1 MKRNYDP
8 PHSPQA
14 PLMRL
19 RRAIKWLRPALFPT
33 NSGQRSRGQGFV
45 EFALILPVLLLLL
58 LGIIE
63 FGYVFAAY
71 SGMFN
76 AAREGTR
83 YGVVNPRD
91 VSGIVGHA
99 REKVFLADQAAVD
112 IAVKY
117 DSGPDTSEFTDPAQV
132 QIGDRVLV
140 YLTHDLPTITPVIQ
154 PIAPTLPIR
163 TEAARTVISLGEG
176 AWNPTGDGGDDED
189 GEGEGEGN
197 AAIALSVTA
206 DPQIVQSGDAVQFTY
221 VVTNT
226 GDVDLSDVTVVDD
239 FGNSITIGDLAVGAA
254 AVQTVSENIAT
265 TTTDHVTATGT
276 DPEGGT
282 ASATDSVTVTV
293 IGPALDLRVVAQP
306 WTAYPGELVN
316 FTYVVTNTGDAELTD
331 VLVVDGLG
339 TSTTPANV
347 GAGESMFWEV
357 SYRIYETTLNNATAT
372 GIDPVGDTVSG
383 SDSALVQVV
392 SDLDPIV
399 IHEPLVEGG
408 TVVTG
413 TAHAG
418 RRVYIRDLMSGDFPT
433 PASDNTATQVDS
445 SFEFTDLPPLV
456 AGHVIVVEAYGE
468 WDSAVVVGDFDPIVI
483 GRLCHGSDVV
493 TGTAE
498 PGETVTLH
506 VLETGYQDNTMVDAS
521 GGFTFTLPAD
531 QPLQAGQT
539 VEVHGYGESAAAT
552 VEACKDNAYLV
563 ISPQCGSSS
572 SMTITVNGYNW
583 VYQNSNDDITL
594 RWDGTDVSLFDVPKE
609 PPEDWKKDIA
619 VDVAAGTHEVSAFNR
634 KIPEIFAS
642 FTSPCPAPDLVVT
655 DLILLTPAPLAT
667 YQPLA
672 FRVAVKNQGTRP
684 INNLFWTDLYAS
696 QPGPQATGIA
706 WAAVSGLG
714 VGDSTTLTVTV
725 QNGFE
730 MTGTYT
736 IWASADSWDQ
746 VSETDET
753 NNDGGPIAVEITQ
766 EGEPPPPPPTGWG
779 TIAGETWVSMTGF
792 PVPHR
797 RTDVRCL
804 DGEGQVVAS
813 TTSDDTAKYALS
825 DLPAGTYT
833 VIGETWIDGV
843 RYSRTLDGVVVNDNE
858 TTVLLIILYRD

>member
-8 PHSPQA
+8 PYSLPA
-14 PLMRL
+14 PLMHL
-19 RRAIKWLRPALFPT
+19 RRAIEWLRPALSST
-33 NSGQRSRGQGFV
+33 SSGQRSRGQGFV

-91 VSGIVGHA
+91 VSGIVDSA
-99 REKVFLADQAAVD
+99 RGKIFLAEPADVN
-112 IAVKY
+112 ISVTY

-132 QIGDRVLV
+132 QIGNRVKV
-140 YLTHDLPTITPVIQ
+140 QVMYDLPTITPVIQ
-154 PIAPTLPIR
+154 PIAPTLPIQ
-163 TEAARTVISLGEG
+163 TKAARTVVSLGEG
-176 AWNPTGDGGDDED
+176 AWNPTGGGGDDED
-189 GEGEGEGN
+189 GEEEGN
-197 AAIALSVTA
+197 AAIALSVAA

-226 GDVDLSDVTVVDD
+226 GDVALSNVTVVDD
-239 FGNSITIGDLAVGAA
+239 FGNSITIGDLAVGAT
-254 AVQTVSENIAT
+254 AVRIVTENIAT
-265 TTTDHVTATGT
+265 TTTDQVTATGA
-276 DPEGGT
+276 DPQGGT
-282 ASATDSVTVTV
+282 VSATDSVTVTV
-293 IGPALDLRVVAQP
+293 IGPALDLKVVAQP

-331 VLVVDGLG
+331 VVVVDGLG

-347 GAGESMFWEV
+347 GAGASVFWEV
-357 SYRIYETTLNNATAT
+357 SYRIYETTMNNATAT
-372 GIDPVGDTVSG
+372 GVDPAGGTVSN

-399 IHEPLVEGG
+399 IHEPLVEGS

-418 RRVYIRDLMSGDFPT
+418 RTVYIRDLMSGDFPA

-445 SFEFTDLPPLV
+445 SFEFTGLPPLV

-468 WDSAVVVGDFDPIVI
+468 WDSAVVGGGFDPIVI
-483 GRLCHGSDVV
+483 GGLCHGSDVV

-498 PGETVTLH
+498 PDKTVTLH
-506 VLETGYQDNTMVDAS
+506 VLETGYQDSVTVDAN
-521 GGFTFTLPAD
+521 GNFTFTLSAG
-531 QPLQAGQT
+531 QPLQAGQR
-539 VEVHGYGESAAAT
+539 VEVSGYGESAAAT
-552 VEACKDNAYLV
+552 VEACTTDAYIV
-563 ISPQCGSSS
+563 ISPQCGPSGL
-572 SMTITVNGYNW
+572 MTITVNGYNW
-583 VYQNSNDDITL
+583 IYQNSNDDITL
-594 RWDGTDVSLFDVPKE
+594 RWDGTDASFFDADTKPAQWE
-609 PPEDWKKDIA
+609 AQIA
-619 VDVAAGTHEVSAFNR
+619 VDVTGETHELSAFNS

-642 FTSPCPAPDLVVT
+642 LKSPCPAPDLVVT
-655 DLILLTPAPLAT
+655 DLSLLTPAELAT

-672 FRVAVKNQGTRP
+672 FRVAVENQGTRP
-684 INNLFWTDLYAS
+684 VNNLFWVDLYAS
-696 QPGPQATGIA
+696 QPDPQATGIA

-753 NNDGGPIAVEITQ
+753 NNDSSPVAVEVSQ
-766 EGEPPPPPPTGWG
+766 EGEPPPTPPSGSG

-792 PVPHR
+792 PVPHG

-804 DGEGQVVAS
+804 DEEGQVIAS

-825 DLPAGTYT
+825 DLPAGIYT

-843 RYSRTLDGVVVNDNE
+843 RYSRTLDGVVVDDNK

>member
-8 PHSPQA
+8 PHSLPA
-14 PLMRL
+14 PLMHL
-19 RRAIKWLRPALFPT
+19 RRAIQWLRPSLSPDSEGYT
-33 NSGQRSRGQGFV
+33 RGQGFV
-45 EFALILPVLLLLL
+45 EFALILPVLLLVL

-112 IAVKY
+112 IAVRY
-117 DSGPDTSEFTDPAQV
+117 DNGPDTSEFTDPAQV

-154 PIAPTLPIR
+154 PIMPTLPIR
-163 TEAARTVISLGEG
+163 TEAARTVVSLGEG
-176 AWNPTGDGGDDED
+176 AWNPTGGGGDDED
-189 GEGEGEGN
+189 EEEEGN

-206 DPQIVQSGDAVQFTY
+206 DAQVVQSGDAVGFTY

-226 GDVDLSDVTVVDD
+226 GDVDLSNVTVVDD
-239 FGNSITIGDLAVGAA
+239 FGNCFTIADLAVGA
-254 AVQTVSENIAT
+254 TEMWSFSENIAT
-265 TTTDHVTATGT
+265 TTTDHVTAAGA
-276 DPEGGT
+276 DPQGGT
-282 ASATDSVTVTV
+282 ASAADSVTVTV
-293 IGPALDLRVVAQP
+293 IEPVLDLKVVAQP
-306 WTAYPGELVN
+306 WTVYPGELVN
-316 FTYVVTNTGDAELTD
+316 FTYVITNTGDTELTD
-331 VLVVDGLG
+331 VVVSDGLG
-339 TSTTPANV
+339 TSTTSANV
-347 GAGESMFWEV
+347 GAGASVFWEV
-357 SYRIYETTLNNATAT
+357 SYRLYETTINNATAT
-372 GIDPVGDTVSG
+372 GVDPAGDAVSD

-399 IHEPLVEGG
+399 IHEPLLEGSAM
-408 TVVTG
+408 VTG

-418 RRVYIRDLMSGDFPT
+418 RTVYIRDLMSGDFPA
-433 PASDNTATQVDS
+433 PASDNTGTQVDS
-445 SFEFTDLPPLV
+445 SFEFTGLPPLV

-468 WDSAVVVGDFDPIVI
+468 WDSAVVGGDFDPIVI
-483 GRLCHGSDVV
+483 GRLCHGSVVV

-498 PGETVTLH
+498 PDQTVTLH
-506 VLETGYQDNTMVDAS
+506 VLETGYQDSTTVDAS
-521 GGFTFTLPAD
+521 GGFTFTLPAEL
-531 QPLQAGQT
+531 PLQVEQT
-539 VEVHGYGESAAAT
+539 VAVSGYDQSASDT
-552 VEACKDNAYLV
+552 VAECNPNEAYLA
-563 ISPQCGSSS
+563 ISPQCGPSGP
-572 SMTITVNGYNW
+572 MTITVNGYIW
-583 VYQNSNDDITL
+583 DYQNVNDDITL
-594 RWDGTDVSLFDVPKE
+594 RWDGDGVDTISAAPS
-609 PPEDWKKDIA
+609 EDWKTQIT
-619 VDVAAGTHEVSAFNR
+619 VDVSAGAHQVSAVNR
-634 KIPEIFAS
+634 IFPSPGITATFS
-642 FTSPCPAPDLVVT
+642 SPCPAPDLVVT
-655 DLILLTPAPLAT
+655 DMSLLTPAPLAT

-672 FRVAVKNQGTRP
+672 FRVAVENQGTRP
-684 INNLFWTDLYAS
+684 VNNLFWVDLYAS
-696 QPGPQATGIA
+696 QPSPQATGIA

-714 VGDSTTLTVTV
+714 VGDSTTLTITV

-753 NNDGGPIAVEITQ
+753 NNDSSPIAVEITQ
-766 EGEPPPPPPTGWG
+766 EGEPPPPPPAGSG
-779 TIAGETWVSMTGF
+779 TIVGETWVSMTGI
-792 PVPHR
+792 PVPHG

-804 DGEGQVVAS
+804 DGEGQVIAS

-833 VIGETWIDGV
+833 VIGETWIDGI
-843 RYSRTLDGVVVNDNE
+843 RYSRTLDGVGVNDND